1 VPVLFNAVSTRGLSL
16 PVFPALAA
24 FIASIVGYP
33 VPVVCQP
40 LTEGTA
46 ITYQVSG
53 QLGTATIS
61 SRPFIGALLGVM
73 QPLTVPV
80 GDTITIT
87 VAGQTVTLPTAPTDT
102 PSTHE
107 QPSAIPSGWVV
118 IPMYIALANC
128 DGWTS
133 DVPALR
139 GQTLLAAI
147 HESMHAKYADGNE
160 ALTECRAMQALPTE
174 LSSLWPDVS
183 DPGIGPGGAPS
194 RPSRPLR
201 WRKLHPGS
209 WRKAL
214 SAYRSAYASWQIVEG
229 EWQHANDDWTSYEA
243 VLSGA
248 DALDAG
254 EPPQYHGATC

>member
-1 VPVLFNAVSTRGLSL
+1 L

-24 FIASIVGYP
+24 FIAGIVGYP

-40 LTEGTA
+40 LPIGTS
-46 ITYQVSG
+46 ITYQLSG
-53 QLGTATIS
+53 QFGTATFNS
-61 SRPFIGALLGVM
+61 PPLSVDLLGAMFPLRVPIGYM
-73 QPLTVPV
+73 LTV
-80 GDTITIT
+80 T
-87 VAGQTVTLPTAPTDT
+87 VAGQTVTLPAAPIDS

-107 QPSAIPSGWVV
+107 QSSATPPGWVV
-118 IPMYIALANC
+118 IPGYIALANC

-133 DVPALR
+133 DIPALR

-209 WRKAL
+209 WRKVL
-214 SAYRSAYASWQIVEG
+214 SVYRSAYASWQVAER
-229 EWQHANDDWTSYEA
+229 EWQHASGDWTNYES
-243 VLSGA
+243 VLSA
-248 DALDAG
+248 ASALDAG